1 MSVKVSVV
9 VPVYNPGHYID
20 DLIASLLRQSLAPDA
35 YEVIF
40 VDDGSTDETPIRLE
54 RLAAER
60 ANITLIRIPNSGW
73 PGRPRNVG
81 IDASVGAYVYFV
93 DNDDWLGDE
102 TLERLWLTAERTG
115 ADVVVGK
122 EVGHGRGVP
131 RHLFRRNVDDATF
144 DNAPLLALLT
154 PHKLFRRS
162 FLDVHDIRFPEG
174 RRRLEDHVFVMKAY
188 FRASR
193 ISILADY
200 PCYHWVRRDD
210 AGNATDRYADPA
222 GYYENVREVLD
233 IVDEHTEPGP
243 LRDAMYAQWFRSKGL
258 ERLKGQRWAAGPDP
272 HAEEVY
278 AEIRRLAVERFGPP
292 VIAELPLKFRTLA
305 HAVLADRPDLVA
317 AQARLES
324 GMQADVELESY
335 ERSPG
340 RLGLSIVARLHD
352 GDGRPMRFIGVGDRV
367 RWAPEPPIGWEGVVP
382 DEALDATDELAVAGL
397 AVVLRERASR
407 VEYDVPARVER
418 SFEPDGR
425 GGVTLVLR
433 ARAEV
438 DTARVAAGGALQAGV
453 WDLFAHVHAAG
464 WRSVRRL
471 ADVAEPELR
480 PRLQMHTTQFG
491 NLSLKLGDPAGSPAA
506 RARPRQEAP
515 SRTAPSVPSGVIP
528 RAVIRAMPRRMR
540 EAAKRALLRVSGEGR

>member
-1 MSVKVSVV
+1 MSVKVSVI

-20 DLIASLLRQSLAPDA
+20 DLIGSLLRQSLASNA
-35 YEVIF
+35 YEVVF

-54 RLAAER
+54 RLAAEHP
-60 ANITLIRIPNSGW
+60 NITLIRIPNSGW

-81 IDASVGAYVYFV
+81 IDASVGEYVYFV
-93 DNDDWLGDE
+93 DNDDWLADE
-102 TLERLWLTAERTG
+102 ALERLWLTAERTG

-131 RHLFRRNVDDATF
+131 RHLFRRNIDDATF
-144 DNAPLLALLT
+144 ENAPLLALLT
-154 PHKLFRRS
+154 PHKLFRRA
-162 FLDVHDIRFPEG
+162 FLDRHDIRFPEG

-188 FRASR
+188 FHASR

-222 GYYENVREVLD
+222 GYYANVREVLD

-243 LRDAMYAQWFRSKGL
+243 VRNRMYAQWFRSKGL
-258 ERLKGQRWAAGPDP
+258 ERLKGQRWAAGPDA

-278 AEIRRLAVERFGPP
+278 AEIRRLALERFDGA

-305 HAVLADRPDLVA
+305 HAVLADRPDLIA
-317 AQARLES
+317 AQARIDN
-324 GMQADVELESY
+324 GVQAEVELQSY
-335 ERSPG
+335 ERSRG
-340 RLGLSIVARLHD
+340 RLELSMLARLHD
-352 GDGRPMRFIGVGDRV
+352 ADGRPLRFVRVGDGV
-367 RWAPEPPIGWEGVVP
+367 RWAPEPAVGWEGVVP
-382 DEALDATDELAVAGL
+382 EDALDATDELAVAGL
-397 AVVLRERASR
+397 AVVVRERATR

-425 GGVTLVLR
+425 GGITPVLE
-433 ARAEV
+433 ARAV
-438 DTARVAAGGALQAGV
+438 IDATTVAAGGELGAGV

-491 NLSLKLGDPAGSPAA
+491 NLSLKLVEPASSSETPGPRRPAA
-506 RARPRQEAP
+506 RPQPALPLPAG
-515 SRTAPSVPSGVIP
+515 AFP
-528 RAVIRAMPRRMR
+528 RAVMRVMPRGMR
-540 EAAKRALLRVSGEGR
+540 EAAKRVLLRVNGEGR

>member
-20 DLIASLLRQSLAPDA
+20 DLIASLLRQSLAPEA

-40 VDDGSTDETPIRLE
+40 VDDGSTDETPVHLE
-54 RLAAER
+54 RLAAEHP
-60 ANITLIRIPNSGW
+60 NITLIRIPNSGW

-81 IDASVGAYVYFV
+81 LDASVGAYVYFV
-93 DNDDWLGDE
+93 DNDDWLSDE
-102 TLERLWLTAERTG
+102 AIERLWLTAERTG

-162 FLDVHDIRFPEG
+162 FLDRHAIRFPEG

-188 FRASR
+188 FHASR

-243 LRDAMYAQWFRSKGL
+243 VRNRMYAHWFRSKGL

-278 AEIRRLAVERFGPP
+278 AEVRRLALERFGPP

-305 HAVLADRPDLVA
+305 HAVLADRPDLVS
-317 AQARLES
+317 AQARLEH
-324 GMQADVELESY
+324 GMQADVELEAY
-335 ERSPG
+335 ERSRG
-340 RLGLSIVARLHD
+340 RVRLSMVARLRD
-352 GDGRPMRFIGVGDRV
+352 GGGRPMRFARVNDRM
-367 RWAPEPPIGWEGVVP
+367 RWAPEPPPGWEGVVP
-382 DEALDATDELAVAGL
+382 EEALDATDELAVAG
-397 AVVLRERASR
+397 VGIVLRERASR
-407 VEYDVPARVER
+407 VEYDLPARAER
-418 SFEPDGR
+418 TFEPDGR
-425 GGVTLVLR
+425 GGVTPVLR
-433 ARAEV
+433 AHAEI
-438 DTARVAAGGALQAGV
+438 DTGKVAAGGELGTGT

-491 NLSLKLGDPAGSPAA
+491 NLSLKLGEAVAPPAP
-506 RARPRQEAP
+506 RRRPHKEPRQPPAI
-515 SRTAPSVPSGVIP
+515 SMPSGAIP
-528 RAVIRAMPRRMR
+528 RAVMRAVPRRMR
-540 EAAKRALLRVSGEGR
+540 EAAKRALLRVSGGTR